1 MISIEHYKTNILV
14 KSWTLRLLTCAGI
27 GLSGEFQ
34 GSVEPEMTGKT
45 GSHMDISTRI
55 KQNYPLS
62 ISVFLLTTDC
72 SAQSRLL
79 WLNEVPT
86 TFAQH
91 LGFFQNGLLGLSK
104 TQPQFP
110 LYWVA
115 TTKSGLTKAIRNLH
129 IQISICLSL
138 YTTSCRRN
146 RKKEYDILRSIY
158 HIPFTFYIQFRIIL
172 Q

>member
-1 MISIEHYKTNILV
+1 MISIEHYKINILV
-14 KSWTLRLLTCAGI
+14 LSWTPRLLTCAGI

-34 GSVEPEMTGKT
+34 GSVEPVMTGKT

-62 ISVFLLTTDC
+62 ISVSQLTTDC

-86 TFAQH
+86 TSAQH
-91 LGFFQNGLLGLSK
+91 LGFFQDGLLGLSK
-104 TQPQFP
+104 TQSQFS

-115 TTKSGLTKAIRNLH
+115 TTKTGLSKAISY
-129 IQISICLSL
+129 ISGQISVYL
-138 YTTSCRRN
+138 YIRLRVEETE
-146 RKKEYDILRSIY
+146 RKNT
-158 HIPFTFYIQFRIIL
+158 TFYAVFTI
-172 Q
+172 